1 MFVGPNGSH
10 GHTCCLKSRKVR
22 FMMVHCAVH
31 ARCAA
36 LQVQNFASMTPTP
49 PNEARPLPLLGEA
62 ALRDF
67 IGAGSVTRL
76 EAVGRPGGFDLRVH
90 MGTTEATLGNTRGG
104 VRLFASLEALTAL
117 LKRLE
122 QPRFEVDATN
132 YVTGSLRPPRRTRPS
147 TAAALVRSETTKK
160 PRPLR

>member
-1 MFVGPNGSH
+1 
-10 GHTCCLKSRKVR
+10 
-22 FMMVHCAVH
+22 MVHRAVH

-36 LQVQNFASMTPTP
+36 LQDHNFASMTSSP
-49 PNEARPLPLLGEA
+49 PSEARPLPLLGEA

-90 MGTTEATLGNTRGG
+90 MGATEATLGNTRGG

-117 LKRLE
+117 LKRLDR
-122 QPRFEVDATN
+122 PRFEVDATN
-132 YVTGSLRPPRRTRPS
+132 YAEGRLRPSEAPTITSAKTATPPKPPR
-147 TAAALVRSETTKK
+147 TKK
-160 PRPLR
+160 SGKA

>member
-1 MFVGPNGSH
+1 MAATSAAAFPVKCVSTWRILKFVAPFSEPRNDNLAH
-10 GHTCCLKSRKVR
+10 V
-22 FMMVHCAVH
+22 
-31 ARCAA
+31 
-36 LQVQNFASMTPTP
+36 TPAHP
-49 PNEARPLPLLGEA
+49 IEGRPLPLLGEA

-90 MGTTEATLGNTRGG
+90 MGATEATLGNTRGG

-147 TAAALVRSETTKK
+147 NAVAALEKSEATKK